1 VCVFNPEI
9 DPMRLI
15 QNLLFKA
22 PALLCLVFA
31 TTVQAAEVRVFVAGA
46 AKAAYEMLAPDYQR
60 ATGNTLRAEFDTV
73 GALRDRVLAGAPV
86 DVVMLSSAAVDA
98 LAQKGFVAAPMRSDV
113 GIVVAGLAVKR
124 GAPVPDISTEAA
136 LRQTLLSATT
146 ISHADGARGAT
157 SGLHFSKV
165 IDAMGLREA
174 LAPRI
179 TVLPFGVDVIHGVA
193 NGTYALGVSQSSE
206 IVPLPDVTFVGGLP
220 APYSLRTV
228 YSVAAVGSSEAG
240 QQLLRF
246 MQSDAARAKFAAA
259 GFAQP

>member
-1 VCVFNPEI
+1 MKF
-9 DPMRLI
+9 L
-15 QNLLFKA
+15 QKLLYKTS
-22 PALLCLVFA
+22 LLGLLLA
-31 TTVQAAEVRVFVAGA
+31 AGTGQAAEVRVFVAGA
-46 AKAAYEMLAPDYQR
+46 AKAAYDLLAPDYQR

-73 GALRDRVLAGAPV
+73 GALRDRVLAGAAV
-86 DVVMLSSAAVDA
+86 DMVILSSAAVDV
-98 LAQKGFVAAPMRSDV
+98 LAQKGLVAPPMRSDV

-124 GAPVPDISTEAA
+124 GAPLPDISTEAA
-136 LRQTLLSATT
+136 LRQTLLAATS

-165 IDAMGLREA
+165 VDAMGLRET
-174 LAPRI
+174 LAQRT

-228 YSVAAVGSSEAG
+228 YSVAVVGNSEAG
-240 QQLLRF
+240 RQLLLF